1 MQRPILL
8 HVCVV
13 QKADEE
19 SREHQQRMQQQS
31 DDAERRPTMNTQ
43 RTGSM
48 SWTTTSTADL

>member
-19 SREHQQRMQQQS
+19 SRQHQQRMQQQS
-31 DDAERRPTMNTQ
+31 DDAEAYIAACVCGTE
-43 RTGSM
+43 G
-48 SWTTTSTADL
+48 